1 MILLYK
7 YKNLIEKKV
16 YFFVDF
22 EIHFRYAVIN
32 ISEGIG
38 VLAVAWWF
46 YLSMVLGIIM
56 FNVISIYLNSDI
68 GKTINMLYVVA
79 S

>member
-38 VLAVAWWF
+38 VLAVAW
-46 YLSMVLGIIM
+46 
-56 FNVISIYLNSDI
+56 
-68 GKTINMLYVVA
+68 
-79 S
+79 